1 MELKSKP
8 LAIVYFL
15 SVDGKI
21 YKIGQT
27 HGASGIHGC
36 LNFYAKAGMDNPG
49 PNRFAINYLIREKM
63 KKGKKVEVYFKY
75 LDPVKVLV
83 EGLTSSTAEN
93 KVVNIDAK
101 VMEEKCLDEYRVVEG
116 RNPEWNFQEN
126 GTGIPDKI
134 QQKYAQERIKI
145 QASK

>member
-1 MELKSKP
+1 
-8 LAIVYFL
+8 
-15 SVDGKI
+15 
-21 YKIGQT
+21 
-27 HGASGIHGC
+27 
-36 LNFYAKAGMDNPG
+36 
-49 PNRFAINYLIREKM
+49 M